1 MKKIAGIF
9 AKSLLGL
16 VLVIL
21 ILLFTVPIIFKD
33 KIKTKVEQVIN
44 ESVNAK
50 VKFADYNLGFFHNF
64 PNLSFG
70 MKDVSVVGVDKF
82 AGDTLAGFKSFN
94 LVFNLASLL
103 GKSGY
108 EVRSIVVD
116 KAVVNV
122 IYLKDGSAN
131 YDIMKP
137 SSDTAVVVTNT
148 TSSGLKIKLKKVSVT
163 NSSIS
168 YVDKGYNMAA
178 YLKKVNFELKG
189 DMTMSQTDLQM
200 SLNSGDVT
208 FVMDGVKYLN
218 KAVVDSKI
226 DVLADLDKW
235 KFTFRENYITLN
247 DLMMKFTGTVLMP
260 NDDITTDIKFST
272 EKASFKSLLSLIP
285 SVYMADY
292 KDLKASGE
300 FTMNGSA
307 VGVYSDADSTLP
319 DISLNVDVKN
329 GIVSYPALPDKI
341 QNISISSNLFMDG
354 KVMDRTTVNVNRFH
368 FELAGNPFDM
378 TFALKTPMSDPDFSG
393 SMIGKI
399 DLGALTRAVPLDS
412 ISLSGIIDMSVKM
425 AGRYSMIE
433 KGQYDKFQASGSMNI
448 RNMLVTMVGY
458 PEVKI
463 NEAAFDFSPAYA
475 AMSKA
480 DVNIGGKSDFN
491 LTGRFENY
499 IPYVLKN
506 ETIKGSMTLKSNLVD
521 VSDILSKMSSD
532 TTAAED
538 TTSLAVINIPKN
550 INFDFNAVI
559 HDLIYDKIKAQN
571 VKGHILIH
579 DGILSFRDAGM
590 NILGGLISMNAD
602 YDTRDTLKPS
612 MKADFNVQN
621 LGIKDAFATFNTI
634 QKLAPAAKGIDGKIN
649 LQLSYQSLLGSN
661 MMPVIKTIYGSGKI
675 QSDEV
680 TLVESAAF
688 NKMKEVLKLSDKY
701 SNTFKNINASFRIS
715 DGRVYVNPFDTRV
728 GNIKM
733 NVSGDQ
739 GLDQTLNYL
748 VKTEIPRSDLG
759 GSVNSLID
767 NLSAQASSFGIAF
780 KPADILKVN
789 VKITGVFGKPVV
801 MPVFGSSTG
810 GSSSGLKETAKETVK
825 QTIDNNVDKGKE
837 KLRREAEVQGDK
849 LVSEAEIRG
858 KQLRDE
864 ADSAGVKIR
873 KEADVQA
880 QKLIDGA
887 ASKGTLAKMAAQ
899 KGADSIK
906 KEADKKATRLKTDA
920 DIQATKLVEDAKT
933 KKQELIN
940 KI

>member
-1 MKKIAGIF
+1 
-9 AKSLLGL
+9 
-16 VLVIL
+16 
-21 ILLFTVPIIFKD
+21 
-33 KIKTKVEQVIN
+33 
-44 ESVNAK
+44 
-50 VKFADYNLGFFHNF
+50 
-64 PNLSFG
+64 
-70 MKDVSVVGVDKF
+70 
-82 AGDTLAGFKSFN
+82 
-94 LVFNLASLL
+94 
-103 GKSGY
+103 
-108 EVRSIVVD
+108 
-116 KAVVNV
+116 
-122 IYLKDGSAN
+122 
-131 YDIMKP
+131 
-137 SSDTAVVVTNT
+137 
-148 TSSGLKIKLKKVSVT
+148 
-163 NSSIS
+163 
-168 YVDKGYNMAA
+168 
-178 YLKKVNFELKG
+178 
-189 DMTMSQTDLQM
+189 
-200 SLNSGDVT
+200 
-208 FVMDGVKYLN
+208 
-218 KAVVDSKI
+218 
-226 DVLADLDKW
+226 
-235 KFTFRENYITLN
+235 
-247 DLMMKFTGTVLMP
+247 
-260 NDDITTDIKFST
+260 
-272 EKASFKSLLSLIP
+272 
-285 SVYMADY
+285 
-292 KDLKASGE
+292 
-300 FTMNGSA
+300 
-307 VGVYSDADSTLP
+307 
-319 DISLNVDVKN
+319 
-329 GIVSYPALPDKI
+329 
-341 QNISISSNLFMDG
+341 MDG

-680 TLVESAAF
+680 TLLESAAF

-920 DIQATKLVEDAKT
+920 DIQANKLVEDAKT